1 MSDDESTRIED
12 VVESILTEERPEPD
26 LAIALEVAE
35 RINQSKEELS
45 AHLINY

>member
-1 MSDDESTRIED
+1 MSDDETTRIED

-35 RINQSKEELS
+35 RINQSKEELN
-45 AHLINY
+45 HYLLNY